1 MFLTTIIKH
10 VAFSLLVWSILYG
23 GYGVQR
29 HFQQYFRY
37 IVVVSL
43 VEGTE
48 ENHRSAASHLQQY
61 CLHTN

>member
-29 HFQQYFRY
+29 HFQQYFRN
-37 IVVVSL
+37 IVVV
-43 VEGTE
+43 VW
-48 ENHRSAASHLQQY
+48 
-61 CLHTN
+61 